1 MEPSLVPLQPCLHP
15 IYARLLCAALR
26 QRGFTEDDI
35 LSVTGLDWQHLHRD
49 NRPLNF
55 AQVQR
60 LVRRAIV
67 LTDCPWLGLEVGC
80 ATPVSAHGPVGY
92 AAALCPDLRGVL
104 QVLERFSVLRLSSL
118 RLSGGVEGERYRIR
132 VDELFDLGDVRE
144 HILTSLAGVC
154 LRLLEA
160 VCGGLPE
167 GRLEFAFPFAEPPWG
182 ARYRELL
189 GPHVSFAAEACS
201 VCLPLA
207 WLDRPSLSADAQ
219 AARIALR
226 DCEHQ
231 LLGTRHGGDW
241 TSKVQLRLLACSG
254 SYPTLEQLAEEF
266 HLSERTLIRR
276 LREEG
281 AHYQL
286 LLDEVRQE
294 LACWLLQNTELSVE
308 AVAERLGYRDTSNFS
323 RTFRR
328 WLGMT
333 PNAWRRAAA

>member
-26 QRGFTEDDI
+26 QRGFAEDDI
-35 LSVTGLDWQHLHRD
+35 LSGTGLDWQHLHRD

-118 RLSGGVEGERYRIR
+118 RLSGSEEGDRYRIR

-182 ARYRELL
+182 VRYRELL
-189 GPHVSFAAEACS
+189 GPYVSFAAEVCS

>member
-1 MEPSLVPLQPCLHP
+1 MEPSLVTLQPCLHP

-26 QRGFTEDDI
+26 QRGFAEAEI
-35 LSVTGLDWQHLHRD
+35 VAGTGLDWDHLHSD
-49 NRPLNF
+49 NRPLSF
-55 AQVQR
+55 AQAQR
-60 LVRRAIV
+60 LIRRAIV
-67 LTDCPWLGLEVGC
+67 LSGCPWLGLEMGC
-80 ATPVSAHGPVGY
+80 GMPVSVHGPVGY
-92 AAALCPDLRGVL
+92 AASLCADLRGVL

-118 RLSGGVEGERYRIR
+118 RLSGREEGERYR
-132 VDELFDLGDVRE
+132 VTGEELFDLGDARE
-144 HILTSLAGVC
+144 HILATAAGVC

-160 VCGGLPE
+160 VCGPLPA
-167 GRLEFAFPFAEPPWG
+167 GRLQFAFPFPEPPWA
-182 ARYRELL
+182 ARYLELL
-189 GPHVSFAAEACS
+189 GPGVSFSAECYAVS
-201 VCLPLA
+201 VPLE

-231 LLGTRHGGDW
+231 LLGTRYGGDW

-254 SYPTLEQLAEEF
+254 SYPTLEQLADEF

-276 LREEG
+276 LRDEG

-333 PNAWRRAAA
+333 PNAWRKAAA

>member
-1 MEPSLVPLQPCLHP
+1 MEPSSLSLQPCLHP

-26 QRGFTEDDI
+26 QRGFAEAEI
-35 LSVTGLDWQHLHRD
+35 LLGTGLDWQQLHRD
-49 NRPLNF
+49 NRALNF

-60 LVRRAIV
+60 LVRRAIG

-92 AAALCPDLRGVL
+92 AATLCPDLRGVL
-104 QVLERFSVLRLSSL
+104 QVLERFSVLRLSAL
-118 RLSGGVEGERYRIR
+118 HLSSRAEGERYRIR

-144 HILTSLAGVC
+144 HILGSLAGVC

-160 VCGGLPE
+160 VCGALPP

-189 GPHVSFAAEACS
+189 GPAVSFGAEAFG
-201 VCLPLA
+201 VCLPLE
-207 WLDRPSLSADAQ
+207 WLDRPSLSADPQ
-219 AARIALR
+219 AARTALR

-241 TSKVQLRLLACSG
+241 TAKVQLRLLACSG
-254 SYPTLEQLAEEF
+254 GYPTLEQLAEEF

-281 AHYQL
+281 VHYQQ

-294 LACWLLQNTELSVE
+294 LACWLLQNTRLSVE

-333 PNAWRRAAA
+333 PNAWRKEAA

>member
-26 QRGFTEDDI
+26 QRGFAEGDI
-35 LSVTGLDWQHLHRD
+35 VNGTGLDWSHLHRD

-60 LVRRAIV
+60 LVRRAIM

-80 ATPVSAHGPVGY
+80 AMPVSAHGPVGY

-104 QVLERFSVLRLSSL
+104 QVLERFSVLRLASL
-118 RLSGGVEGERYRIR
+118 HLSGGEEGQRYRIR

-167 GRLEFAFPFAEPPWG
+167 GRLEFAFPFAEPPWSEQYRRRLG
-182 ARYRELL
+182 AD
-189 GPHVSFAAEACS
+189 VSFAAEAFS
-201 VCLPLA
+201 VCLPLT

-333 PNAWRRAAA
+333 PNVWRKTAA

>member
-26 QRGFTEDDI
+26 QRGFAEDDI
-35 LSVTGLDWQHLHRD
+35 LSGTGLDWQHLHRD

-154 LRLLEA
+154 LRSPPS
-160 VCGGLPE
+160 LP
-167 GRLEFAFPFAEPPWG
+167 
-182 ARYRELL
+182 
-189 GPHVSFAAEACS
+189 
-201 VCLPLA
+201 
-207 WLDRPSLSADAQ
+207 DSLSATPDLPLTP
-219 AARIALR
+219 AREPAF
-226 DCEHQ
+226 
-231 LLGTRHGGDW
+231 
-241 TSKVQLRLLACSG
+241 A
-254 SYPTLEQLAEEF
+254 
-266 HLSERTLIRR
+266 
-276 LREEG
+276 
-281 AHYQL
+281 
-286 LLDEVRQE
+286 
-294 LACWLLQNTELSVE
+294 
-308 AVAERLGYRDTSNFS
+308 
-323 RTFRR
+323 
-328 WLGMT
+328 
-333 PNAWRRAAA
+333 NAKGCRGCHSF